1 MSYHEENDP
10 DKQKEKT
17 MFELK
22 VEQPINPPEL
32 TEAEERA
39 REQLKAK
46 KEAWIEDT
54 VSDRMRDQDWIIDAL
69 VSQVSDNKDT
79 QNRLADLIMGHG
91 DRSIIIA
98 NLKLDCMDWIRAATN
113 EDADRGMV

>member
-1 MSYHEENDP
+1 
-10 DKQKEKT
+10 

-39 REQLKAK
+39 REQFQAK
-46 KEAWIEDT
+46 KEAWVEDM
-54 VSDRMRDQDWIIDAL
+54 VSECMHDQDWVVDAMI
-69 VSQVSDNKDT
+69 SQLSDNQDT

-98 NLKLDCMDWIRAATN
+98 NLKLDCMDWIRA
-113 EDADRGMV
+113 ELQKKADRMFV

>member
-1 MSYHEENDP
+1 
-10 DKQKEKT
+10 

-39 REQLKAK
+39 REQLQAR
-46 KEAWIEDT
+46 KEVWIEDT
-54 VSDRMRDQDWIIDAL
+54 VADRMRDQDWIIDAIQICL
-69 VSQVSDNKDT
+69 KDNVST
-79 QNRLADLIMGHG
+79 QNRMADLIMGHG

-98 NLKLDCMDWIRAATN
+98 NLKLDCMDWIRAEATK
-113 EDADRGMV
+113 EADRGMV

>member
-1 MSYHEENDP
+1 
-10 DKQKEKT
+10 

-22 VEQPINPPEL
+22 VEQPITPPEL
-32 TEAEERA
+32 TEEEERA
-39 REQLKAK
+39 MEQFSARK
-46 KEAWIEDT
+46 KIWVEAT
-54 VSDRMRDQDWIIDAL
+54 VSECMHDQDWIIDAL
-69 VSQVSDNKDT
+69 VSQVSDNIDT
-79 QNRLADLIMGHG
+79 QRRLANLMMGHG

>member
-1 MSYHEENDP
+1 
-10 DKQKEKT
+10 

-32 TEAEERA
+32 TEEEERSRRQFQA
-39 REQLKAK
+39 R
-46 KEAWIEDT
+46 KEVWIEAM
-54 VSDRMRDQDWIIDAL
+54 VAESMHDQNWIIDAL

-91 DRSIIIA
+91 DISIIIA
-98 NLKLDCMDWIRAATN
+98 NLKLDCMDWIRA
-113 EDADRGMV
+113 ELQKKADRMFV

>member
-1 MSYHEENDP
+1 
-10 DKQKEKT
+10 

-39 REQLKAK
+39 REQLQAR
-46 KEAWIEDT
+46 KEVWIEDT
-54 VSDRMRDQDWIIDAL
+54 VADRMRDQDWIIDAL
-69 VSQVSDNKDT
+69 VSQVSDNPDT

-98 NLKLDCMDWIRAATN
+98 NLKLDCKDWIRAEVTK
-113 EDADRGMV
+113 EADRGMV

>member
-1 MSYHEENDP
+1 
-10 DKQKEKT
+10 

-39 REQLKAK
+39 REQLQAR
-46 KEAWIEDT
+46 KEVWIEDT
-54 VSDRMRDQDWIIDAL
+54 VADRMRDQDWVIDAL
-69 VSQVSDNKDT
+69 VSQVSDNPDT
-79 QNRLADLIMGHG
+79 QNRLADLIMGYS

-98 NLKLDCMDWIRAATN
+98 NLKLDCMDWIRAEVTK
-113 EDADRGMV
+113 EADRGIV

>member
-1 MSYHEENDP
+1 
-10 DKQKEKT
+10 

-39 REQLKAK
+39 REQLQAR
-46 KEAWIEDT
+46 KEVWIEDT
-54 VSDRMRDQDWIIDAL
+54 VADRMRDQDWIIDAL
-69 VSQVSDNKDT
+69 VSQVSDNPDT
-79 QNRLADLIMGHG
+79 QNRLADLIMSYG

-98 NLKLDCMDWIRAATN
+98 NLKLDCMDWIRAEVTK
-113 EDADRGMV
+113 EADRGMV

>member
-1 MSYHEENDP
+1 
-10 DKQKEKT
+10 

-39 REQLKAK
+39 RKQLQAN
-46 KEAWIEDT
+46 KEVWVEAM
-54 VSDRMRDQDWIIDAL
+54 VSECIHDKDWVVDAMI
-69 VSQVSDNKDT
+69 SQLDNNLDT
-79 QNRLADLIMGHG
+79 QNRIADLIMGYG

-98 NLKLDCMDWIRAATN
+98 NLKLDCMDWIRA
-113 EDADRGMV
+113 ELQKKADRMFV

>member
-1 MSYHEENDP
+1 
-10 DKQKEKT
+10 

-22 VEQPINPPEL
+22 VEQPITPPEL
-32 TEAEERA
+32 TEEEERA
-39 REQLKAK
+39 RKQLQAK

-69 VSQVSDNKDT
+69 VSQVSDNPDT

-91 DRSIIIA
+91 DRSIIIG

-113 EDADRGMV
+113 EDADRGVV

>member
-1 MSYHEENDP
+1 
-10 DKQKEKT
+10 

-32 TEAEERA
+32 TEEEERA
-39 REQLKAK
+39 RKQLQAR
-46 KEAWIEDT
+46 KEVWIEAM
-54 VSDRMRDQDWIIDAL
+54 VVDRMRDQDWIIDAL

-79 QNRLADLIMGHG
+79 QNRMAGLIMGHG
-91 DRSIIIA
+91 DISTIIA